1 MLIALICSFISCLLF
16 QLSVRTVFF
25 ISTTSINCCF
35 YRYFINCWIFS
46 GASSPLLYE
55 CLAEMMHP
63 LAESLPAS
71 IFVELFNVVSLI
83 FLAIAPNRS
92 NLMNL
97 LVLLM
102 MAIVIFMVICA
113 QITSKRKDEE
123 QRGEKLLNN
132 FQEQLINM

>member
-1 MLIALICSFISCLLF
+1 
-16 QLSVRTVFF
+16 
-25 ISTTSINCCF
+25 
-35 YRYFINCWIFS
+35 
-46 GASSPLLYE
+46 
-55 CLAEMMHP
+55 MHP